1 MPKCKEKIEE
11 IKIRLTMQ
19 EKQIIKDTAK
29 AKGIT
34 MSKLILDN
42 TIPTSKQYLEF
53 VEHKE
58 IIEERAAA
66 MESKIK
72 NLKGNMKSRR
82 ANKKKNKIFNFARK
96 S

>member
-29 AKGIT
+29 SKGIT

-42 TIPTSKQYLEF
+42 TIPTSKQYLECIDNQ
-53 VEHKE
+53 E
-58 IIEERAAA
+58 IIKNRAVAT
-66 MESKIK
+66 EIKIQK
-72 NLKGNMKSRR
+72 LKHTLETRR
-82 ANKKKNKIFNFARK
+82 ASTKKNKIFNFARK
-96 S
+96 

>member
-1 MPKCKEKIEE
+1 MAKTKEKIEE

-42 TIPTSKQYLEF
+42 TIPTSKQYLECIDNQ
-53 VEHKE
+53 E
-58 IIEERAAA
+58 IIKNRAVAT
-66 MESKIK
+66 EIKIQK
-72 NLKGNMKSRR
+72 LKHTLESRR
-82 ANKKKNKIFNFARK
+82 SNKKKNKIFNFARK